1 MSEDPDVE
9 AALDED
15 SELVGEPVEDC
26 EAGEEL
32 VDGSDVDDDDEVPA
46 ENAEGGRYWQL
57 QPHWPATAKSSI
69 SSIKFDPKDAH
80 TVRRRISIPMQSLK
94 PAS

>member
-1 MSEDPDVE
+1 MVDIDKNGQLSIWDAQAPT
-9 AALDED
+9 
-15 SELVGEPVEDC
+15 
-26 EAGEEL
+26 EE
-32 VDGSDVDDDDEVPA
+32 VDDDDEVPA

>member
-1 MSEDPDVE
+1 MPTDLFGAMGQP
-9 AALDED
+9 LDHGWD
-15 SELVGEPVEDC
+15 
-26 EAGEEL
+26 EE
-32 VDGSDVDDDDEVPA
+32 VDDDDEVPA

-94 PAS
+94 PVS